1 MKEDGRIIAF
11 SAGMLVLRLVLGV
24 ILFARGGLVLF
35 DWWTTQEGLA
45 ASPYATYIGTQGLD
59 FVVSPIIWTWIIGL
73 VQFVGGILLVFGLMT
88 RITALLNAIITV
100 LLMSVVEWTGAFF
113 LVLYGQ
119 TGVGTADYQGGIEY
133 LMLLAGVC
141 FVLFLT
147 GAGKYSIDAAFAP
160 KKKKEPKPP
169 RKKKEEKPAA
179 S

>member
-35 DWWTTQEGLA
+35 DWWTSQEGLA
-45 ASPYATYIGTQGLD
+45 ASPYAAYIGTHGLD
-59 FVVSPIIWTWIIGL
+59 FFVSPVIWTWIIGL
-73 VQFVGGILLVFGLMT
+73 VQFVGGILLIFGLMT
-88 RITALLNAIITV
+88 RLSALLNAIITV
-100 LLMSVVEWTGAFF
+100 LLMSIVEWTGAFF
-113 LVLYGQ
+113 LILYGQ
-119 TGVGTADYQGGIEY
+119 TGPGSADYQGGIEY
-133 LMLLAGVC
+133 LMLLAGAC

-160 KKKKEPKPP
+160 KEKKEKPR